1 MAESCI
7 RFSEFK
13 KELKELERGRNLD
26 YTEESFILKGI
37 IKSFELLFD
46 LSWKAMKDII
56 RDYYGVTDYITG
68 SPRETIEMAFKMELI
83 EDNGI
88 WISML
93 KDRNLLTHDYDESIA
108 KERIK
113 TIINQYF
120 TEFKTFELRIDK
132 LLNEHSP
139 L

>member
-1 MAESCI
+1 MN
-7 RFSEFK
+7 
-13 KELKELERGRNLD
+13 LKRSLQRWN
-26 YTEESFILKGI
+26 
-37 IKSFELLFD
+37 
-46 LSWKAMKDII
+46 
-56 RDYYGVTDYITG
+56 
-68 SPRETIEMAFKMELI
+68 
-83 EDNGI
+83 
-88 WISML
+88 
-93 KDRNLLTHDYDESIA
+93 DESIA